1 MAEIQEGGGGGHKG
15 GKKRAKK
22 QSTRIDMTP
31 MVDLAFLLLTFFVLT
46 ATFSKPK
53 SMELTFPAPPPP
65 DQKQDEVKKGVTF
78 LLTKD
83 DRIFYY
89 EGQFRAAADEKG
101 PKTEITELS
110 FAQGKGGLHDFL
122 LTKNKDMHDQ
132 IRALDQKYKANQMA
146 DTTFKR
152 LVKLRKADKESY
164 TYLIKTDDKA
174 TYKNVIDVIDELNV
188 NVVGKYVMVDILKPE
203 LDMMN
208 EKTGEAVATATP
220 ETK

>member
-53 SMELTFPAPPPP
+53 SMELTFPAPPEKIEDMPP
-65 DQKQDEVKKGVTF
+65 IKNGITF

-89 EGQFRAAADEKG
+89 EGEFRPADNEKG
-101 PKTEITELS
+101 LKTTLSELNFS
-110 FAQGKGGLHDFL
+110 QSSLHKYL
-122 LTKNKDMHDQ
+122 LDKNKKMQDA
-132 IRALDQKYKANQMA
+132 IRVLEEQHKKNQMP

-152 LVKLRKADKESY
+152 LVRERKADKDSY

-174 TYKNVIDVIDELNV
+174 TYKNVIDVIDELNI

-203 LDMMN
+203 LDLVI
-208 EKTGEAVATATP
+208 EKVGTN
-220 ETK
+220 

>member
-65 DQKQDEVKKGVTF
+65 DQKIDEVKNGITF

-89 EGQFRAAADEKG
+89 EGQFRAADDEGGK
-101 PKTEITELS
+101 KTQLSELS
-110 FAQGKGGLHDFL
+110 FAQGKGGLHDYL
-122 LTKNKDMHDQ
+122 LEKNKVMQDQ
-132 IRALDQKYKANQMA
+132 IKALTVKHENKELA
-146 DTTFKR
+146 DTTYKR

-174 TYKNVIDVIDELNV
+174 TYKNVIDVIDELNI
-188 NVVGKYVMVDILKPE
+188 NVVGKYVMVDIMKPE
-203 LDMMN
+203 MDMIT
-208 EKTGEAVATATP
+208 EKIGTN
-220 ETK
+220 

>member
-1 MAEIQEGGGGGHKG
+1 MSEIAEDSGGGKKG

-65 DQKQDEVKKGVTF
+65 DQKIEEVKRGITF

-89 EGQFRAAADEKG
+89 EGQFRATDDDKG
-101 PKTEITELS
+101 KKTTVSELNFS
-110 FAQGKGGLHDFL
+110 KESLHKYL
-122 LTKNKDMHDQ
+122 LGKNKEMQDQ
-132 IRALDQKYKANQMA
+132 IRALDVKHKNKQLE

-152 LVKLRKADKESY
+152 LVTLVKADKESY

-174 TYKNVIDVIDELNV
+174 TYKNVIDIIDELNV

-203 LDMMN
+203 MDLVN
-208 EKTGEAVATATP
+208 EKTGTTN
-220 ETK
+220 

>member
-1 MAEIQEGGGGGHKG
+1 MSEIAEGDGGGKKG

-65 DQKQDEVKKGVTF
+65 DQKPDEVKNGITF
-78 LLTKD
+78 LLSKD

-89 EGQFRAAADEKG
+89 EGQYRAADDDKG
-101 PKTEITELS
+101 KKTTLEELNFS
-110 FAQGKGGLHDFL
+110 KESLRKYIL
-122 LTKNKDMHDQ
+122 EKNKDMQQQVKDLIAKHD
-132 IRALDQKYKANQMA
+132 RKELA

-152 LVKLRKADKESY
+152 LVRERKADKLAP
-164 TYLIKTDDKA
+164 TFLIKTDDKA
-174 TYKNVIDVIDELNV
+174 TYRNVIDVIDELNY
-188 NVVGKYVMVDILKPE
+188 NVVGKYVMVDILQSE
-203 LDMMN
+203 LNLVN
-208 EKTGEAVATATP
+208 EKIGPTN
-220 ETK
+220 

>member
-1 MAEIQEGGGGGHKG
+1 MAEIQDGGGGDHKG

-22 QSTRIDMTP
+22 QSTRVDMTP

-65 DQKQDEVKKGVTF
+65 EQKIDEVKNGITF
-78 LLTKD
+78 LLTQD

-89 EGQFRAAADEKG
+89 EGQFRAADDEKG
-101 PKTEITELS
+101 VKTTLSELS
-110 FAQGKGGLHDFL
+110 FAQGSNGLHKYL
-122 LTKNKDMHDQ
+122 LEKNKGMQDQ
-132 IRALDQKYKANQMA
+132 IKALDEKHRNKQLA

-152 LVKLRKADKESY
+152 MVREVKADKSSY

-174 TYKNVIDVIDELNV
+174 TYKNVIDVIDELNI
-188 NVVGKYVMVDILKPE
+188 NVVGKYVMVDIMKPE
-203 LDMMN
+203 MDLIA
-208 EKTGEAVATATP
+208 EKTGGAPTPAVTN
-220 ETK
+220 

>member
-53 SMELTFPAPPPP
+53 SMELTFPADDPIANPKPI
-65 DQKQDEVKKGVTF
+65 KNGITF
-78 LLTKD
+78 LLTEN

-89 EGQFRAAADEKG
+89 EGELKQVDDPVKG
-101 PKTEITELS
+101 PKTTLTELNFS
-110 FAQGKGGLHDFL
+110 QGSLHKYL
-122 LTKNKDMHDQ
+122 LDKNKSMHDQ
-132 IRALDQKYKANQMA
+132 IRRLDEQHKAGQLP

-152 LVKLRKADKESY
+152 MVREIKADKESY

-174 TYKNVIDVIDELNV
+174 TYKNVIDIIDELNV
-188 NVVGKYVMVDILKPE
+188 NVVGKYVMVDIIKPE
-203 LDMMN
+203 LDLVN
-208 EKTGEAVATATP
+208 EKLGIQTGG
-220 ETK
+220 

>member
-1 MAEIQEGGGGGHKG
+1 MAEIAEGGGGGHKG

-53 SMELTFPAPPPP
+53 SMELTFPAPPDNPK
-65 DQKQDEVKKGVTF
+65 DQPALKNGITF
-78 LLTKD
+78 LLSKD

-89 EGQFRAAADEKG
+89 EGEFRPADDEKG
-101 PKTEITELS
+101 LKTTLSELS
-110 FAQGKGGLHDFL
+110 FAQDGKNSLHQYL
-122 LTKNKDMHDQ
+122 LKKNKDMQDQ
-132 IRALDQKYKANQMA
+132 IKALDVKHKNKQME

-152 LVKLRKADKESY
+152 LVKKIKADPASY

-203 LDMMN
+203 MDLVT
-208 EKTGEAVATATP
+208 EKVGTN
-220 ETK
+220 

>member
-1 MAEIQEGGGGGHKG
+1 MAEIADSGGGGHKG

-65 DQKQDEVKKGVTF
+65 DQKVDEVKKGITF
-78 LLTKD
+78 LLSKD
-83 DRIFYY
+83 NRIFYY
-89 EGQFRAAADEKG
+89 EGQFRAIDDDKG
-101 PKTEITELS
+101 VKTTLAELDFS
-110 FAQGKGGLHDFL
+110 QDSQNSLHKFL
-122 LTKNKDMHDQ
+122 LDKNKPMQDQ
-132 IRALDQKYKANQMA
+132 IRDLDVKHKNKQLE

-152 LVKLRKADKESY
+152 LVRERKSDKESY

-174 TYKNVIDVIDELNV
+174 TYKNVIDVIDELNI

-203 LDMMN
+203 MDLVT
-208 EKTGEAVATATP
+208 EKVGSN
-220 ETK
+220 

>member
-1 MAEIQEGGGGGHKG
+1 MAEISDSGGGGHKG

-65 DQKQDEVKKGVTF
+65 DQKVDEVKNGITF

-89 EGQFRAAADEKG
+89 EGQFRAEADDKG
-101 PKTEITELS
+101 PKTSLNELNFS
-110 FAQGKGGLHDFL
+110 QGSLHKYL
-122 LTKNKDMHDQ
+122 LEKNKKMQDQ
-132 IRALDQKYKANQMA
+132 IKALTVKHDNKQLE

-152 LVKLRKADKESY
+152 MVRERKSDKESY

-174 TYKNVIDVIDELNV
+174 TYKNVIDIIDELNI
-188 NVVGKYVMVDILKPE
+188 NVVGKYVMVDIMKSE
-203 LDMMN
+203 MDMVN
-208 EKTGEAVATATP
+208 EKVGTN
-220 ETK
+220 